1 MRLRRFARY
10 PWAAMS
16 HLTPNKFDVFF
27 RPNSGM
33 REFSDSIARNVSIL
47 IYFHEKKYYLKISKT
62 LQKLSFRKRNGL
74 N

>member
-47 IYFHEKKYYLKISKT
+47 IYFHEKNIFKNFKNSSKIIFS
-62 LQKLSFRKRNGL
+62 KRNGL
-74 N
+74 I